1 MPTQNYYRILGTG
14 AAATAREIEQG
25 YLCQC
30 TRLRRLAA
38 DPAMRARLVEVE
50 AGYEGHSGPRARAAA
65 EVRWHY
71 HARLARSLNAAL
83 LACCWASTGH
93 CPEYPHETVQSR
105 FLVSVS
111 AALSA
116 PELAHRGH
124 TARISF
130 RLPSAIGYR
139 VRPGQALTVW
149 QTPRLGIVQ
158 RISAPESSDGPAPF

>member
-71 HARLARSLNAAL
+71 HARLARSLNVAL
-83 LACCWASTGH
+83 LACCLLLGLDWAL
-93 CPEYPHETVQSR
+93 P
-105 FLVSVS
+105 
-111 AALSA
+111 
-116 PELAHRGH
+116 
-124 TARISF
+124 RIPPRNRAEPLPGLGVGRAF
-130 RLPSAIGYR
+130 RA
-139 VRPGQALTVW
+139 
-149 QTPRLGIVQ
+149 
-158 RISAPESSDGPAPF
+158 